1 MPYKITW
8 EVNGIYREYYGTV
21 SSEDVI
27 NSNNEF
33 YDDMMSDKSLY
44 QIIDF
49 SDISKLEADNEEIK
63 YAIAMSCGHSLT
75 NKNIKIACVIRRSE
89 IILSIATCIK
99 ELIKIQPNWSFRV
112 FEDISSARKWI
123 AQV

>member
-1 MPYKITW
+1 MPYKLTW
-8 EVNGIYREYYGTV
+8 EENGIYREYNGTV

-33 YDDMMSDKSLY
+33 YDDMMSDNSLY

-49 SDISKLEADNEEIK
+49 SKIDKIDADHETIK

-89 IILSIATCIK
+89 IILSIAACIK

-112 FEDISSARKWI
+112 FEDVGSARQWI
-123 AQV
+123 TEN